1 MRVELSMSSECNRQ
15 SSSKIRIFEI
25 FHTYAAFETEFFFRL
40 FMYHYPDGL
49 VARENARELI

>member
-1 MRVELSMSSECNRQ
+1 MRVSRVVSHQNTIGSRQ
-15 SSSKIRIFEI
+15 AKLGI
-25 FHTYAAFETEFFFRL
+25 HTYAPFGTEIVFSL